1 MQLSI
6 MKWPNHSV
14 NKPVP
19 RRSEDALGMVS
30 GLQGKD
36 NGGCPCWFCIH
47 PQVQGQ
53 NDFVHFLRKGGLILY
68 VPCGERLLTIHL
80 LTKHLNS
87 YFISVLI
94 AEKVQ
99 CSCFDSPKPQ
109 HVSSTEE
116 I

>member
-1 MQLSI
+1 M
-6 MKWPNHSV
+6 
-14 NKPVP
+14 
-19 RRSEDALGMVS
+19 R
-30 GLQGKD
+30 
-36 NGGCPCWFCIH
+36 

-68 VPCGERLLTIHL
+68 VRCGERLLTIHL